1 MRSHAR
7 MHTLTHTLKNIE
19 THMTTPAT
27 RPHVWTI
34 NTSKVVCQIR
44 LNNDWTGF
52 FLLIFVVDVVA
63 VAKIPK
69 SDLNSDLSGELRG
82 AVN

>member
-1 MRSHAR
+1 
-7 MHTLTHTLKNIE
+7 
-19 THMTTPAT
+19 MTE
-27 RPHVWTI
+27 R
-34 NTSKVVCQIR
+34 
-44 LNNDWTGF
+44 DF